1 MKKLVLCFSALF
13 SFGAFSAERCNI
25 TGHGLLFKSNGKLFK
40 HANVDDVRFVTREN
54 NWKKCYKKAIK
65 MSKDID
71 AVLPITVSRGGV
83 TLYDGYIHIYLKW
96 SFDDSPIPFMDTSG
110 KITKYT
116 EKYETYPSDGDLRYF
131 SDGRLF
137 E

>member
-1 MKKLVLCFSALF
+1 MAEGLVLLEFQSQ
-13 SFGAFSAERCNI
+13 
-25 TGHGLLFKSNGKLFK
+25 NG
-40 HANVDDVRFVTREN
+40 
-54 NWKKCYKKAIK
+54 
-65 MSKDID
+65 
-71 AVLPITVSRGGV
+71 
-83 TLYDGYIHIYLKW
+83 
-96 SFDDSPIPFMDTSG
+96 PIPFMDTSG